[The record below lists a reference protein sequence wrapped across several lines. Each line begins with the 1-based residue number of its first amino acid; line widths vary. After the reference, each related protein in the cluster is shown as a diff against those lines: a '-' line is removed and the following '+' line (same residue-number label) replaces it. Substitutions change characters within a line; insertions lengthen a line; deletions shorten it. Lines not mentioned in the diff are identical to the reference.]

1 MYFICIE
8 TYIEVIYRQNNRE
21 KQTFLFEKVV
31 NSLKIPKGI
40 VISRKSKKE
49 KQYNGKQ
56 NEKKTKNCQE
66 NTTEIKKKQLK
77 QESELK

>member
-8 TYIEVIYRQNNRE
+8 AYIEVIYRQSNGE
-21 KQTFLFEKVV
+21 KQQFSPEKVV

-66 NTTEIKKKQLK
+66 NTTQRLRR
-77 QESELK
+77 SN

>member
-8 TYIEVIYRQNNRE
+8 AYIEVIYRQSNGE
-21 KQTFLFEKVV
+21 KQQFSSEKVV

-66 NTTEIKKKQLK
+66 NTTQRLRR
-77 QESELK
+77 SN

>member
-8 TYIEVIYRQNNRE
+8 AYIDVIYRQNNGE
-21 KQTFLFEKVV
+21 KQKFLFEKVV

-66 NTTEIKKKQLK
+66 NTTQRLGR
-77 QESELK
+77 SN